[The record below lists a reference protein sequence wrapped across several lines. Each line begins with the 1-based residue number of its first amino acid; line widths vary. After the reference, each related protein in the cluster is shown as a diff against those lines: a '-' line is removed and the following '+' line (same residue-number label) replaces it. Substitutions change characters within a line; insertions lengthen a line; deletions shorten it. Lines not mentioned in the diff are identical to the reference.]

1 MRAVLIAVVGLSTL
15 PALAQPPPPAQVQ
28 AQVQVQAQ
36 PQVQPQAQPAQIQQ
50 SRYRDEQQ
58 EDASLRHM
66 TKPVIV
72 ERELL
77 LERLASVN
85 EKLSEAIGRS
95 KKDKRLLKVLEDARA
110 ELKDVGRQVTS
121 APAYQPAQ
129 PYPPPQN
136 RPPPPPPP
144 QQQVQPIS
152 DAMLRSMIS
161 SIQNEPFPGDKM
173 MVLEEATP
181 TQYFLVSQVQQLLP
195 LFSFPADRLKA
206 MRLLRPR
213 LLDLDNGYQLYS
225 SFEFSKDKE
234 ELKRILQQQ

>member
-15 PALAQPPPPAQVQ
+15 PALAQTPPP

-36 PQVQPQAQPAQIQQ
+36 VQPQQIQQIQQ
-50 SRYRDEQQ
+50 SQYAP

-77 LERLASVN
+77 LERLSSVN

-95 KKDKRLLKVLEDARA
+95 KKDRRLLKVLEDARA

-144 QQQVQPIS
+144 QQQVQPIT
-152 DAMLRSMIS
+152 DAMLRSMVS

-173 MVLEEATP
+173 MVLEQATP
-181 TQYFLVSQVQQLLP
+181 SQYFLVSQVQQLLP

-206 MRLLRPR
+206 MRVLRPR
-213 LLDLDNGYQLYS
+213 ILDLDNGYQLYS
-225 SFEFSKDKE
+225 AFEFSKDKE
-234 ELKRILQQQ
+234 ELKRILQQ